1 MINQQRRLDE
11 IKKGPRA
18 LVVIDFKMKHES
30 KFYRGK
36 TTEFFG
42 KRGVEW
48 HGAYTVWFE
57 YVEDSATAAKKIA
70 CCDQIL
76 QDGAAVS
83 ACEEA
88 LVAQLKDEVPVIETV
103 TLALPSFD
111 RQVNWYSI
119 FVDGYVHT
127 GTEAQDGKGM
137 IDAHFAKGSQHVDAT
152 IGEGNDAATPRQVFI

>member
-1 MINQQRRLDE
+1 M
-11 IKKGPRA
+11 RA
-18 LVVIDFKMKHES
+18 SSIAG
-30 KFYRGK
+30 RP
-36 TTEFFG
+36 TEFFG

-57 YVEDSATAAKKIA
+57 YVEDEDSATAAKKIA
-70 CCDQIL
+70 YCDQIL